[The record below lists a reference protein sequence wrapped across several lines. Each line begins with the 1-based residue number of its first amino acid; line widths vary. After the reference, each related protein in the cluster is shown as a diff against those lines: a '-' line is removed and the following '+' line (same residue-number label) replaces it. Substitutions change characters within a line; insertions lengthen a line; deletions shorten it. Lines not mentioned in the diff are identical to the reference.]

1 MSREQSNEDV
11 QRFFT
16 NNSEYRFEN
25 ELANI
30 DSFYL
35 DDSDDDLLSNVKH
48 FYLDD
53 SDDDLVNE
61 AYENY
66 LTSVSNYL
74 VNDHNYTNQVS
85 KNVKERKHMN
95 SLFNFMVK

>member
-1 MSREQSNEDV
+1 MSREQSNQDV

-16 NNSEYRFEN
+16 CNSQNRIED
-25 ELANI
+25 ELLSNV

-35 DDSDDDLLSNVKH
+35 DDSDDEVLSNVNN
-48 FYLDD
+48 FYLDNRN
-53 SDDDLVNE
+53 DDLINE

-85 KNVKERKHMN
+85 QI
-95 SLFNFMVK
+95 